1 MYSLVQA
8 DTTEHVN
15 IKIIVSITLHK
26 PKLLAEMHLLLA
38 PYGFLGCIGTFMA
51 DSGLKFCS
59 RNSRAIILASID
71 IFSWAVSPTL
81 KLLLHLATFQDVVD
95 EKTALQ

>member
-1 MYSLVQA
+1 
-8 DTTEHVN
+8 
-15 IKIIVSITLHK
+15 
-26 PKLLAEMHLLLA
+26 
-38 PYGFLGCIGTFMA
+38 MA